1 MTYRITLSVTSTGSV
16 FMYHST
22 PNHSEALKLLDSY
35 SKHTGVTAKLERVS
49 YAY

>member
-1 MTYRITLSVTSTGSV
+1 MTYRITLSVTRTGEA

-35 SKHTGVTAKLERVS
+35 SKHIGVTAKLERVS
-49 YAY
+49 YA